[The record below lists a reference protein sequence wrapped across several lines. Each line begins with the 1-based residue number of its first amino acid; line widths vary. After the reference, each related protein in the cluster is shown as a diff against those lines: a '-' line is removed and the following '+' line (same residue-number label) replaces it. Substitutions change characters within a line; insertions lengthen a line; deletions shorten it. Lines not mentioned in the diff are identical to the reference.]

1 MMRLFIC
8 CMLFLFFSIIV
19 LISKDWDLPEE
30 EKILNTIIYLIILF
44 SIIFS
49 IMILNMVV

>member
-8 CMLFLFFSIIV
+8 CMLFLFFSIII

-30 EKILNTIIYLIILF
+30 EKNIEYNNLF
-44 SIIFS
+44 NNFIFNN
-49 IMILNMVV
+49 I